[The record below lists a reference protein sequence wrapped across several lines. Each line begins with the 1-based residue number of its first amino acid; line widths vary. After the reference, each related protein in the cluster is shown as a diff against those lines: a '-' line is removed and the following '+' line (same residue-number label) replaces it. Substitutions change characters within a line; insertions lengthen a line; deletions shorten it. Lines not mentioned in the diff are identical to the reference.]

1 MDSIF
6 NIGGPELLM
15 ILLLAGIVMGPK
27 RIQVVAHWLGRMT
40 AQLQAISRGFARQLN
55 AELAAVDEGGELKGS
70 FDEIQELRRQLN
82 DLKKEITSVAI
93 SPVNEVKS
101 TVDETREMVNHSIMP
116 PNFGANAKKKDE
128 KEEKEEKSAAGDD
141 TDIILPSPPLTL
153 PSIIDVA
160 DDPD

>member
-70 FDEIQELRRQLN
+70 LDEIKELRRQLN
-82 DLKKEITSVAI
+82 DLKREITTVTK
-93 SPVNEVKS
+93 SPVDEMTS
-101 TVDETREMVNHSIMP
+101 TLNETREMVNRSIMP
-116 PNFGANAKKKDE
+116 PNLGANTEKKD
-128 KEEKEEKSAAGDD
+128 KTEEKKEDKEDGGE

-153 PSIIDVA
+153 PSLIDVA